1 MNRVYILILFLVC
14 INRLGAI
21 EILHSNAVRIDEMMR
36 TTVGAEREKVILSSD
51 VVLLEYSLS
60 EQKLNIR
67 IGVLGAED
75 FPGEYLTGDQNISF
89 ENFDKGVKYIVHD
102 SDRKQLGVGYVL
114 CGVCIGFYAPKAALD
129 GIGGIDQKVLDMFG
143 GDSKVPFSVH
153 PIFLLEGGKLLVN
166 FQGCFH

>member
-1 MNRVYILILFLVC
+1 
-14 INRLGAI
+14 
-21 EILHSNAVRIDEMMR
+21 MMR

-89 ENFDKGVKYIVHD
+89 TTVIE
-102 SDRKQLGVGYVL
+102 S
-114 CGVCIGFYAPKAALD
+114 
-129 GIGGIDQKVLDMFG
+129 
-143 GDSKVPFSVH
+143 S
-153 PIFLLEGGKLLVN
+153 
-166 FQGCFH
+166 